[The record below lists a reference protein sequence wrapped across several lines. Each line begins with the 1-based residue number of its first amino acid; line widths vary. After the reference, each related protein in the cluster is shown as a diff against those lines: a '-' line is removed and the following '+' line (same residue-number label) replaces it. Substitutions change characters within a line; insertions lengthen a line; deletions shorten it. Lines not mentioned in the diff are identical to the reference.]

1 MFKNR
6 SLLLLSILLIISLT
20 ACNLP
25 SGDATV
31 TPTPDLALTVTAQA
45 TLLQPGGFTSTPQF
59 TATPGPSSTP
69 GFTST
74 PTVPEV
80 RVSTNTNC
88 RSGPGTQYD
97 LIGGLLVGQTAI
109 VVGKNTSTG
118 YWIINNPGKSGTCWL
133 WDEYATVSGN
143 TTGLTE
149 YAIPPTP
156 TPTATSTPTSTPT
169 ATATPNPPAAVTNL
183 AAAKAC
189 VPQVAPIYL
198 YGGVITWQDNAN
210 NESGFNIYLNGS
222 LNGSIG
228 PNITTYPIPPL
239 PLAAG
244 TPITLSVE
252 AFNSG
257 GKSAKVDVIVICP

>member
-1 MFKNR
+1 MSKNK
-6 SLLLLSILLIISLT
+6 SLLSLSVLLIISLS

-25 SGDATV
+25 SGDS

-45 TLLQPGGFTSTPQF
+45 TLLQPGAFTSTPEF
-59 TATPGPSSTP
+59 TATTGPSATP

-80 RVSTNTNC
+80 SVSTNTNC
-88 RSGPGTQYD
+88 RTGPGTQYD
-97 LIGGLLVGQTAI
+97 LVGGLLVGQTAV

-133 WDEYATVSGN
+133 WGQYATVSGN
-143 TTGLTE
+143 TAGLTE

-156 TPTATSTPTSTPT
+156 TPTATSTPTATPTQTSTPT
-169 ATATPNPPAAVTNL
+169 PPAPVTNL
-183 AAAKAC
+183 AAAKVCA
-189 VPQVAPIYL
+189 PQVAPIYL
-198 YGGVITWQDNAN
+198 YGGVINWQDNSN
-210 NESGFNIYLNGS
+210 NESGFNIYLNGG
-222 LNGSIG
+222 LYGTVAANVA
-228 PNITTYPIPPL
+228 TYPIPPL
-239 PLAAG
+239 ALAAG

-257 GKSAKVDVIVICP
+257 GKSAKVDVVIICP